1 MTEKEKERLIDCF
14 NALKKIDEKFNFW
27 MTELKRPYYLWAS
40 INYSEIEPFI
50 IHPENKKETELINIK
65 CIELYID
72 RAERISPKKRVLIF
86 DNLREDFLEKYKSE
100 KNKSKLIEIEKA
112 NNEKIKEENQQNRF
126 PFLFQERLF
135 NKAFNDFYINNNI
148 PDLSDKVYE
157 IEELIS
163 INNGYVLAQYSFCI
177 DELLK
182 KPYLAKGLELTH
194 IQQMLIL
201 DYLDIG
207 KHIKNDTKK
216 ADIYAPLIRR
226 DWETTRQY
234 FYELEYGKNM
244 KNLDTILEYF
254 EKGGFSNQV
263 ELVKKDIDRAKKRK

>member
-14 NALKKIDEKFNFW
+14 NALKTIDEKFNFW

>member
-1 MTEKEKERLIDCF
+1 MLKGEKERLIDRF
-14 NALKKIDEKFNFW
+14 NGLKTIDEKFNFW

-40 INYSEIEPFI
+40 IVYSEIEPFI
-50 IHPENKKETELINIK
+50 IHPKNPRETELINAK

-72 RAERISPKKRVLIF
+72 RAERISPKKRVLILE
-86 DNLREDFLEKYKSE
+86 NLREVFLEKYKSA
-100 KNKSKLIEIEKA
+100 KNRLKLIAVEKV
-112 NNEKIKEENQQNRF
+112 NIEKIKEENKQNRF

-135 NKAFNDFYINNNI
+135 DKAFNDFYINNII
-148 PDLSDKVYE
+148 PNLSDKVNE

-163 INNGYVLAQYSFCI
+163 INNGYILAQYSLWI

-182 KPYLAKGLELTH
+182 KPYLAKGQELTH

-207 KHIKNDTKK
+207 KDIQNNNKK
-216 ADIYAPLIRR
+216 ADIYASLIRR

-234 FYELEYGKNM
+234 FSKLNSERTPQ
-244 KNLDTILEYF
+244 NLNIILEYF
-254 EKGGFSNQV
+254 KKAGLSEKMKLVQK
-263 ELVKKDIDRAKKRK
+263 ELDRK